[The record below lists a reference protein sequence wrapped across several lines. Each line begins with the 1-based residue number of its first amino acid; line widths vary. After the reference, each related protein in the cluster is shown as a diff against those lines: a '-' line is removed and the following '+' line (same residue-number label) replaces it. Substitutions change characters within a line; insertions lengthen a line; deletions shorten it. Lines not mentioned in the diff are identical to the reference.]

1 MKILRLAVQNVRVH
15 SLKMLDLELGTTLIS
30 GPNGCGKTSLIEAL
44 YIALRGRS
52 FRGSDESI
60 CSYGAQMYQIDVA
73 TDELQYRVTYQNQDG
88 AKRKQFVVAGKKH
101 GRLPYALKYPIVLFE
116 PDTLRIVNG
125 SPQRRRDFLDGLIQQ
140 YDQSYSHE
148 QIREAGK
155 KFTEKYPVV
164 AKLPIKDPYYSV
176 GYYKKDDRPIIVI
189 RTESP
194 QYRYKAT
201 LRLVSMGIKLSDY
214 QIEYADYKSHLG
226 E

>member
-1 MKILRLAVQNVRVH
+1 MNKRKIIIAIIFAIIVIVGV
-15 SLKMLDLELGTTLIS
+15 LI
-30 GPNGCGKTSLIEAL
+30 
-44 YIALRGRS
+44 
-52 FRGSDESI
+52 
-60 CSYGAQMYQIDVA
+60 YQIYTAVDRSGKIPVEVA
-73 TDELQYRVTYQNQDG
+73 AAPND
-88 AKRKQFVVAGKKH
+88 AKITFKDKKTKAEHAGKNGTNYLPPGDYSITAAKDGFHSSQTEVNATTKPRHTVIIELMPQSDQARQWQKKH
-101 GRLPYALKYPIVLFE
+101 M
-116 PDTLRIVNG
+116 D
-125 SPQRRRDFLDGLIQQ
+125 Q
-140 YDQSYSHE
+140 YNKVEGIAGQ
-148 QIREAGK
+148 QIRETGK

-164 AKLPIKDPYYSV
+164 AKLPIKDPYYSI

>member
-1 MKILRLAVQNVRVH
+1 MNQRKNIIIAIIFAIIVIV
-15 SLKMLDLELGTTLIS
+15 GALI
-30 GPNGCGKTSLIEAL
+30 
-44 YIALRGRS
+44 
-52 FRGSDESI
+52 
-60 CSYGAQMYQIDVA
+60 YQIYTAIDRSGKIPVEVA
-73 TDELQYRVTYQNQDG
+73 AAPNDAKITFRDKKTKAEYTAKNGTNYLPPGDYSITAAKDGFRSSQTEANAATKPQHTVIIELMPQSDQARQWQ
-88 AKRKQFVVAGKKH
+88 KKH
-101 GRLPYALKYPIVLFE
+101 M
-116 PDTLRIVNG
+116 D
-125 SPQRRRDFLDGLIQQ
+125 Q
-140 YDQSYSHE
+140 YNKVEGIAGQ

-164 AKLPIKDPYYSV
+164 AKLPIKDPYYSI

-201 LRLVSMGIKLSDY
+201 LRLVSIGIKLSDY

>member
-1 MKILRLAVQNVRVH
+1 MNKRKIIIAIIFAIIAIV
-15 SLKMLDLELGTTLIS
+15 GALI
-30 GPNGCGKTSLIEAL
+30 
-44 YIALRGRS
+44 
-52 FRGSDESI
+52 
-60 CSYGAQMYQIDVA
+60 YQIYTAIDRSGKIPVEVA
-73 TDELQYRVTYQNQDG
+73 AAPNDAKITFRDKKTKAEYTAKNGTNYLPPGDYSITAAKDGFRSSQTEANATTKPQHTVIIELMPQSDQARQWQ
-88 AKRKQFVVAGKKH
+88 KKH
-101 GRLPYALKYPIVLFE
+101 M
-116 PDTLRIVNG
+116 D
-125 SPQRRRDFLDGLIQQ
+125 Q
-140 YDQSYSHE
+140 YNKVEGIAGQ

-164 AKLPIKDPYYSV
+164 AKLPIKDSYYSI

>member
-1 MKILRLAVQNVRVH
+1 MNKRKIIIAIIFAIIAIV
-15 SLKMLDLELGTTLIS
+15 GALI
-30 GPNGCGKTSLIEAL
+30 
-44 YIALRGRS
+44 
-52 FRGSDESI
+52 
-60 CSYGAQMYQIDVA
+60 YQIYTAIDRSGKIPVEVA
-73 TDELQYRVTYQNQDG
+73 AAPND
-88 AKRKQFVVAGKKH
+88 AKITFKDKKTKAEHAGKNGTNYLPPGDYSITAAKDGFRSSQTEVNATTKPRHTVIIELMPQSDQARQWQKKH
-101 GRLPYALKYPIVLFE
+101 M
-116 PDTLRIVNG
+116 D
-125 SPQRRRDFLDGLIQQ
+125 Q
-140 YDQSYSHE
+140 YNKVEGIAGQ
-148 QIREAGK
+148 QIRETGK

-164 AKLPIKDPYYSV
+164 AKLPIKDPYYSI

>member
-1 MKILRLAVQNVRVH
+1 MNKRKIIIAIIFAIIAIVGALIYQIYTAIDRSGKIPVEVAAAPNDAKITFKDKKTGAEHKANNGTNYLPPGDYSITAAKDGFRSSQTEVNATTKPRYTVII
-15 SLKMLDLELGTTLIS
+15 ELM
-30 GPNGCGKTSLIEAL
+30 PQ
-44 YIALRGRS
+44 
-52 FRGSDESI
+52 SDQARQWQKKHMDQYNKVESI
-60 CSYGAQMYQIDVA
+60 
-73 TDELQYRVTYQNQDG
+73 
-88 AKRKQFVVAGKKH
+88 AG
-101 GRLPYALKYPIVLFE
+101 
-116 PDTLRIVNG
+116 
-125 SPQRRRDFLDGLIQQ
+125 Q
-140 YDQSYSHE
+140 

-164 AKLPIKDPYYSV
+164 SKLPIKDPYYSI

>member
-1 MKILRLAVQNVRVH
+1 MDQYNKV
-15 SLKMLDLELGTTLIS
+15 
-30 GPNGCGKTSLIEAL
+30 
-44 YIALRGRS
+44 
-52 FRGSDESI
+52 ESI
-60 CSYGAQMYQIDVA
+60 
-73 TDELQYRVTYQNQDG
+73 
-88 AKRKQFVVAGKKH
+88 AG
-101 GRLPYALKYPIVLFE
+101 
-116 PDTLRIVNG
+116 
-125 SPQRRRDFLDGLIQQ
+125 Q
-140 YDQSYSHE
+140 

-155 KFTEKYPVV
+155 SFTEKYPVV
-164 AKLPIKDPYYSV
+164 TKLPIKDPYYSI

>member
-1 MKILRLAVQNVRVH
+1 MCLPAHGWEVR
-15 SLKMLDLELGTTLIS
+15 SLKTKAEYAAKNGTNYLPPGDYSITAAKDGFRSSQTEVNATTKPRYTVIIELM
-30 GPNGCGKTSLIEAL
+30 PQ
-44 YIALRGRS
+44 
-52 FRGSDESI
+52 SDQ
-60 CSYGAQMYQIDVA
+60 ARQWQ
-73 TDELQYRVTYQNQDG
+73 
-88 AKRKQFVVAGKKH
+88 KKH
-101 GRLPYALKYPIVLFE
+101 M
-116 PDTLRIVNG
+116 D
-125 SPQRRRDFLDGLIQQ
+125 Q
-140 YDQSYSHE
+140 YDKVEGTAGQ

>member
-1 MKILRLAVQNVRVH
+1 MNQRKNIVIAIIFVIIAIIGTIIYQIYTAIDRSGKVPVEVAAAPNDAKITFKDKKTGAEHKANNGTNYLPPGDYSITAAKDGFRSSQTEVNATTKPRYTIII
-15 SLKMLDLELGTTLIS
+15 ELM
-30 GPNGCGKTSLIEAL
+30 PQ
-44 YIALRGRS
+44 
-52 FRGSDESI
+52 SDQARQWQKKHMDQYNKVESI
-60 CSYGAQMYQIDVA
+60 
-73 TDELQYRVTYQNQDG
+73 
-88 AKRKQFVVAGKKH
+88 AG
-101 GRLPYALKYPIVLFE
+101 
-116 PDTLRIVNG
+116 
-125 SPQRRRDFLDGLIQQ
+125 Q
-140 YDQSYSHE
+140 

>member
-1 MKILRLAVQNVRVH
+1 MNQRKNIVIAIIFVIIAIIGTIIYQIYTTIDRSGKVPVEVAAAPNDAKITFKDKKTGAEHKANNGTNYLPPGDYSITAAKDGFRSSQTEVNATTKPRYTVII
-15 SLKMLDLELGTTLIS
+15 ELM
-30 GPNGCGKTSLIEAL
+30 PQ
-44 YIALRGRS
+44 
-52 FRGSDESI
+52 SDQARQWQKKHMDQYNKVESI
-60 CSYGAQMYQIDVA
+60 
-73 TDELQYRVTYQNQDG
+73 
-88 AKRKQFVVAGKKH
+88 AG
-101 GRLPYALKYPIVLFE
+101 
-116 PDTLRIVNG
+116 
-125 SPQRRRDFLDGLIQQ
+125 Q
-140 YDQSYSHE
+140 

>member
-1 MKILRLAVQNVRVH
+1 MNKRKIIIAIIFAIIAIVGALIYQIYTAIDRSGKIPVEVAAAPNDAKITFKDKKTGAEHKANNGTNYLPPGDYSITAAKDGFRSSQTEVNATTKPRYTVII
-15 SLKMLDLELGTTLIS
+15 ELM
-30 GPNGCGKTSLIEAL
+30 PQ
-44 YIALRGRS
+44 
-52 FRGSDESI
+52 SDQARQWQKKHMDQYNKVESI
-60 CSYGAQMYQIDVA
+60 
-73 TDELQYRVTYQNQDG
+73 
-88 AKRKQFVVAGKKH
+88 AG
-101 GRLPYALKYPIVLFE
+101 
-116 PDTLRIVNG
+116 
-125 SPQRRRDFLDGLIQQ
+125 Q
-140 YDQSYSHE
+140 

>member
-1 MKILRLAVQNVRVH
+1 MNKRKIIIAIIFAIIAIV
-15 SLKMLDLELGTTLIS
+15 GALI
-30 GPNGCGKTSLIEAL
+30 
-44 YIALRGRS
+44 
-52 FRGSDESI
+52 
-60 CSYGAQMYQIDVA
+60 YQIYTAIDRSGKIPVEVA
-73 TDELQYRVTYQNQDG
+73 AAPNDAKITFKDKKTKAEYTAKNGTNYLPPGDYSITAAKDGFRSSQTEVNATTKPRHTVIIELMPQSDQARQWQ
-88 AKRKQFVVAGKKH
+88 KKH
-101 GRLPYALKYPIVLFE
+101 M
-116 PDTLRIVNG
+116 D
-125 SPQRRRDFLDGLIQQ
+125 Q
-140 YDQSYSHE
+140 YNKVEGIAGQ
-148 QIREAGK
+148 QIRETGK

>member
-1 MKILRLAVQNVRVH
+1 MNKRKIIIAIIFAIIAIV
-15 SLKMLDLELGTTLIS
+15 GALI
-30 GPNGCGKTSLIEAL
+30 
-44 YIALRGRS
+44 
-52 FRGSDESI
+52 
-60 CSYGAQMYQIDVA
+60 YQIYTAIDRSGKIPVEVA
-73 TDELQYRVTYQNQDG
+73 AAPNDAKITFKDKKTKAEYTAKNGTNYLPPGDYSITAAKDGFRSSQTEVNATTKPRHTVIIELMPQSDQARQWQ
-88 AKRKQFVVAGKKH
+88 KKH
-101 GRLPYALKYPIVLFE
+101 M
-116 PDTLRIVNG
+116 D
-125 SPQRRRDFLDGLIQQ
+125 Q
-140 YDQSYSHE
+140 YNKVEGIAGQ
-148 QIREAGK
+148 QIRETGK

-164 AKLPIKDPYYSV
+164 AKLPIKDPYYSI

>member
-1 MKILRLAVQNVRVH
+1 MNKRKTIIITIIFAIIAIV
-15 SLKMLDLELGTTLIS
+15 GALI
-30 GPNGCGKTSLIEAL
+30 
-44 YIALRGRS
+44 
-52 FRGSDESI
+52 
-60 CSYGAQMYQIDVA
+60 YQIYTAIDRSGKIPVEVA
-73 TDELQYRVTYQNQDG
+73 AAPNDAKITFKDKKTKVEYAARNGTNYLPPGDYSITAAKDGFRSSQTEVNATTKPRHTVIIELMPQSDQARQWQ
-88 AKRKQFVVAGKKH
+88 KKH
-101 GRLPYALKYPIVLFE
+101 M
-116 PDTLRIVNG
+116 D
-125 SPQRRRDFLDGLIQQ
+125 Q
-140 YDQSYSHE
+140 YNKVEGIAGQ

>member
-1 MKILRLAVQNVRVH
+1 MNKRKIIIAIIFAIIAIV
-15 SLKMLDLELGTTLIS
+15 GALI
-30 GPNGCGKTSLIEAL
+30 
-44 YIALRGRS
+44 
-52 FRGSDESI
+52 
-60 CSYGAQMYQIDVA
+60 YQIYTAIDRSGKIPVEVA
-73 TDELQYRVTYQNQDG
+73 AAPNDAKITFRDKKTKAEYTAKNGTNYLPPGDYSITAAKDGFRSSQTEVNATTKPRHTVIIELMPQSDQARQWQ
-88 AKRKQFVVAGKKH
+88 KKH
-101 GRLPYALKYPIVLFE
+101 M
-116 PDTLRIVNG
+116 D
-125 SPQRRRDFLDGLIQQ
+125 Q
-140 YDQSYSHE
+140 YNKVEGIAGQ
-148 QIREAGK
+148 QIRETGK

>member
-1 MKILRLAVQNVRVH
+1 MNKRKIIIAIIFAIIAIV
-15 SLKMLDLELGTTLIS
+15 GALI
-30 GPNGCGKTSLIEAL
+30 
-44 YIALRGRS
+44 
-52 FRGSDESI
+52 
-60 CSYGAQMYQIDVA
+60 YQIYTAIDRSGKIPVEVA
-73 TDELQYRVTYQNQDG
+73 AAPNDAKITFKDKKTKVEYTAKNGTNYLPPGDYSITAAKDGFRSSQTEVNANSKPQHIIIIELMPQSDQARQWQ
-88 AKRKQFVVAGKKH
+88 KKH
-101 GRLPYALKYPIVLFE
+101 M
-116 PDTLRIVNG
+116 D
-125 SPQRRRDFLDGLIQQ
+125 Q
-140 YDQSYSHE
+140 YNKVEGIAGQ

>member
-1 MKILRLAVQNVRVH
+1 MNKRKIIIAIIFAIIAIV
-15 SLKMLDLELGTTLIS
+15 GALI
-30 GPNGCGKTSLIEAL
+30 
-44 YIALRGRS
+44 
-52 FRGSDESI
+52 
-60 CSYGAQMYQIDVA
+60 YQIYTAIDRSGKIPVEVA
-73 TDELQYRVTYQNQDG
+73 AAPNDAKITFKDKKTGAEHKANNGTNYLPPGDYSITAAKDGFRSSQTEVNATTKPRYTVIIELMPQSDQARQWQ
-88 AKRKQFVVAGKKH
+88 KKH
-101 GRLPYALKYPIVLFE
+101 M
-116 PDTLRIVNG
+116 D
-125 SPQRRRDFLDGLIQQ
+125 Q
-140 YDQSYSHE
+140 YNKVEGIAGQ

>member
-1 MKILRLAVQNVRVH
+1 MNKRKTIIITIIFAIIAIV
-15 SLKMLDLELGTTLIS
+15 GALI
-30 GPNGCGKTSLIEAL
+30 
-44 YIALRGRS
+44 
-52 FRGSDESI
+52 
-60 CSYGAQMYQIDVA
+60 YQIYTAIDRSGKIPVEVA
-73 TDELQYRVTYQNQDG
+73 AAPNDAKITFKDKKTKVEYAARNGTNYLPPGDYSITAAKDGFRSSQTEVNATTKPRYIVIIELMPQSDQARQWQ
-88 AKRKQFVVAGKKH
+88 KKH
-101 GRLPYALKYPIVLFE
+101 M
-116 PDTLRIVNG
+116 D
-125 SPQRRRDFLDGLIQQ
+125 Q
-140 YDQSYSHE
+140 YDKVEGIAGQ

>member
-1 MKILRLAVQNVRVH
+1 MNKRKIIIAIIFAIIAIV
-15 SLKMLDLELGTTLIS
+15 GALI
-30 GPNGCGKTSLIEAL
+30 
-44 YIALRGRS
+44 
-52 FRGSDESI
+52 
-60 CSYGAQMYQIDVA
+60 YQIYTAIDRSGKIPVEVA
-73 TDELQYRVTYQNQDG
+73 AAPNDAKITFKDKKTKAEYTAKDGTNYLPPGDYSITAAKDGFRSNQTEINATTKPRYTVIIELMPQSDQARQWQ
-88 AKRKQFVVAGKKH
+88 KKH
-101 GRLPYALKYPIVLFE
+101 M
-116 PDTLRIVNG
+116 D
-125 SPQRRRDFLDGLIQQ
+125 Q
-140 YDQSYSHE
+140 YDKVEGIAGQ

>member
-1 MKILRLAVQNVRVH
+1 MNKRKTIIITIIFAIIAIVGALIYQIYTAIDRSGKIPVEVAAAPNDAKITFRDKKTKVEYAARNGTNYLPPGDYSIMATKDGFRSSQTEVNATTKPRYTVII
-15 SLKMLDLELGTTLIS
+15 ELM
-30 GPNGCGKTSLIEAL
+30 PQ
-44 YIALRGRS
+44 
-52 FRGSDESI
+52 SDQARQWQKKHMDQYNKVESI
-60 CSYGAQMYQIDVA
+60 
-73 TDELQYRVTYQNQDG
+73 
-88 AKRKQFVVAGKKH
+88 AG
-101 GRLPYALKYPIVLFE
+101 
-116 PDTLRIVNG
+116 
-125 SPQRRRDFLDGLIQQ
+125 Q
-140 YDQSYSHE
+140 

>member
-1 MKILRLAVQNVRVH
+1 MNKRKTIIITIIFAIIAIVGALIYQIYTAIDRSGKIPVEVAAAPNDA
-15 SLKMLDLELGTTLIS
+15 KITFKDKKTN
-30 GPNGCGKTSLIEAL
+30 GPNYLPPGDYSITAAKDGFRSSQTEVNATTKPRYTVIIEL
-44 YIALRGRS
+44 MPQ
-52 FRGSDESI
+52 SDQ
-60 CSYGAQMYQIDVA
+60 ARQWQ
-73 TDELQYRVTYQNQDG
+73 
-88 AKRKQFVVAGKKH
+88 KKH
-101 GRLPYALKYPIVLFE
+101 M
-116 PDTLRIVNG
+116 D
-125 SPQRRRDFLDGLIQQ
+125 Q
-140 YDQSYSHE
+140 YDKVEGIAGQ

>member
-1 MKILRLAVQNVRVH
+1 MNKRKIIIAIIFAIIVIVGALIYQIYTAIDRSGKIPVEVAAAPNDA
-15 SLKMLDLELGTTLIS
+15 KITFKDKKTKAEDAAKNGTTYLPPGDYSITAAKDGFRS
-30 GPNGCGKTSLIEAL
+30 SQTEVNATTKPRHTVIIEL
-44 YIALRGRS
+44 MPQ
-52 FRGSDESI
+52 SDQ
-60 CSYGAQMYQIDVA
+60 ARQWQ
-73 TDELQYRVTYQNQDG
+73 
-88 AKRKQFVVAGKKH
+88 KKH
-101 GRLPYALKYPIVLFE
+101 M
-116 PDTLRIVNG
+116 D
-125 SPQRRRDFLDGLIQQ
+125 Q
-140 YDQSYSHE
+140 YNKVEGIAGQ
-148 QIREAGK
+148 QIRETGK

-164 AKLPIKDPYYSV
+164 AKLPIKDPYYSI

>member
-1 MKILRLAVQNVRVH
+1 MNKRKIIIAIIFAIIAIV
-15 SLKMLDLELGTTLIS
+15 GALI
-30 GPNGCGKTSLIEAL
+30 
-44 YIALRGRS
+44 
-52 FRGSDESI
+52 
-60 CSYGAQMYQIDVA
+60 YQIYTAIDRSGKIPVEVAAAPNDTKITFKDKKTKAEYTANNGTNYLPPGDYSITAAKDVFRSSQTEVNA
-73 TDELQYRVTYQNQDG
+73 TTKPRYTVIIELMPQSDQARQWQ
-88 AKRKQFVVAGKKH
+88 KKH
-101 GRLPYALKYPIVLFE
+101 M
-116 PDTLRIVNG
+116 D
-125 SPQRRRDFLDGLIQQ
+125 Q
-140 YDQSYSHE
+140 YNKVEGIAGQ